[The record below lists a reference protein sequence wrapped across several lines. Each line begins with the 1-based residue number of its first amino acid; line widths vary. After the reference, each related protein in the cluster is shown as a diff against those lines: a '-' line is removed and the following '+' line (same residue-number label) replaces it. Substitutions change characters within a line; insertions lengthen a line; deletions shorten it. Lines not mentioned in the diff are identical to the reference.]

1 MADEYHLSKALA
13 AQLPLATI
21 SSSRLAS
28 GGLSYTAAPRQWL
41 LRPLGLR
48 NTDYTES
55 PYPRRV
61 LNREPAAFFWD
72 PSCER
77 YEPSSC
83 PPSVLAPLLGQELR
97 TANLSYGG
105 AAGGMVLTLG
115 DLARWYHALFNGLV
129 LGPQQL
135 AELTSLVSKRTG
147 QPIADVSAD
156 DPQGFCLGLIDP
168 ALIDQNVRPSIT
180 GANWA
185 FPHLGTQDNEGRHYN
200 KSYNPALSG
209 SYWFYQGE
217 TRGARTLIAYWPQY
231 DLAISAS
238 ANSAVAATGKD
249 DQLGV
254 STVPPSTQ
262 RCRMRA

>member
-28 GGLSYTAAPRQWL
+28 GGLSYTAAPR

-48 NTDYTES
+48 NTYYTES
-55 PYPRRV
+55 TYPRRV
-61 LNREPAAFFWD
+61 LNCEPAVFFWD

-135 AELTSLVSKRTG
+135 AELTSLVSKRTS

-156 DPQGFCLGLIDP
+156 DPQGFCLGL
-168 ALIDQNVRPSIT
+168 
-180 GANWA
+180 
-185 FPHLGTQDNEGRHYN
+185 NE
-200 KSYNPALSG
+200 SYNPALSG

-217 TRGARTLIAYWPQY
+217 TRGARTLIAYWLQY

-238 ANSAVAATGKD
+238 ANSTVAATGKD

-254 STVPPSTQ
+254 STVPPLYAALQDAGLISGAGT
-262 RCRMRA
+262 RLPRPAVPLGPLRPG